1 MFNNFYKN
9 KKVLITGHTGFKGS
23 WLTQWLLNLGSSVIG
38 ISKDIPSRPSMYEI
52 LDLKRDMKSI
62 FFDIV
67 ETEKL
72 LEVILKEK
80 PQVIFHLAAQPIVS
94 ESYSNPL
101 GTISDNV
108 LGTASLLDCFS
119 KISWKCTSVI
129 ITSDKCY
136 RNVEKKAGY
145 IEDDIIGGKDIYS
158 GSKGAAELIIKSY
171 FDSFI
176 ESKKNLSLS
185 IARAGNVIGGGDWAK
200 DRLIVDCIKS
210 WIKKTPVHIRN
221 TNSTRPWQHVLEPLS
236 GYLQLAEE
244 NFTNKIFNGEPF
256 NFGPEMNETKK
267 VIELIEDLYSKWKK
281 FEQFDFFRQS
291 RSNDFYEAG
300 LLQLDIS
307 KAKKDLNWNPT
318 LKYEEMISFI
328 SSWYIS
334 FYKDNEKI
342 SELTKNQILEFENLA
357 KQRGIKWAQS

>member
-136 RNVEKKAGY
+136 RNVEK
-145 IEDDIIGGKDIYS
+145 S
-158 GSKGAAELIIKSY
+158 
-171 FDSFI
+171 
-176 ESKKNLSLS
+176 
-185 IARAGNVIGGGDWAK
+185 
-200 DRLIVDCIKS
+200 RL
-210 WIKKTPVHIRN
+210 H
-221 TNSTRPWQHVLEPLS
+221 
-236 GYLQLAEE
+236 
-244 NFTNKIFNGEPF
+244 
-256 NFGPEMNETKK
+256 
-267 VIELIEDLYSKWKK
+267 
-281 FEQFDFFRQS
+281 
-291 RSNDFYEAG
+291 
-300 LLQLDIS
+300 
-307 KAKKDLNWNPT
+307 
-318 LKYEEMISFI
+318 
-328 SSWYIS
+328 
-334 FYKDNEKI
+334 
-342 SELTKNQILEFENLA
+342 
-357 KQRGIKWAQS
+357 